1 MTPIGSPVNFES
13 ALMAENAFDGFE
25 SSQVNVG
32 RSAVRSLNA
41 TIANIEQSAIQQ
53 LTAETV
59 HAENSAMGIVN
70 AATVELRESAAAV
83 VASDYVRVEDGSVFL
98 LLAPRVSGNVR
109 AVLTLQ
115 AAFAFGA
122 GYFVARRLAGALFG
136 RGR

>member
-1 MTPIGSPVNFES
+1 
-13 ALMAENAFDGFE
+13 MADNVFDGFE
-25 SSQVNVG
+25 TAQVNVG

-41 TIANIEQSAIQQ
+41 SVANVDQSAIQR
-53 LTAETV
+53 LEAHTV
-59 HAENSAMGIVN
+59 HAENSAIGVVN
-70 AATVELRESAAAV
+70 GSTIELRETAAAV
-83 VASDYVRVEDGSVFL
+83 VVSDYARIEEGRVFL

-136 RGR
+136 RPDR

>member
-1 MTPIGSPVNFES
+1 
-13 ALMAENAFDGFE
+13 MAENVFDGYE
-25 SSQVNVG
+25 SGQVNVG

-41 TIANIEQSAIQQ
+41 TIANIDQSAIQR

-59 HAENSAMGIVN
+59 HAENSAMGVVN
-70 AATVELRESAAAV
+70 GSTVELKNSAAAV
-83 VASDYVRVEDGSVFL
+83 VASDYVRIEEGSAFL

-122 GYFVARRLAGALFG
+122 GYFVARRVAGALFG
-136 RGR
+136 RSGR

>member
-1 MTPIGSPVNFES
+1 
-13 ALMAENAFDGFE
+13 MAENVFDGYE
-25 SSQVNVG
+25 AGQVNVG

-41 TIANIEQSAIQQ
+41 TIANVEQSAIQS

-59 HAENSAMGIVN
+59 HAENSAMGVVN
-70 AATVELRESAAAV
+70 GSTIEMKNSAAAV
-83 VASDYVRVEDGSVFL
+83 VASDYVRIEEGSAFL

-122 GYFVARRLAGALFG
+122 GYFVARRVAGALFG
-136 RGR
+136 RPGR

>member
-1 MTPIGSPVNFES
+1 
-13 ALMAENAFDGFE
+13 MAENVFNDFE
-25 SSQVNVG
+25 SGQVNVG

-41 TIANIEQSAIQQ
+41 TIANVERSAVQH

-59 HAENSAMGIVN
+59 HAENSAMGVVN
-70 AATVELRESAAAV
+70 GSTVELKSSAAAV
-83 VASDYVRVEDGSVFL
+83 IASDYVRIVEGSAFL

-122 GYFVARRLAGALFG
+122 GYFVARHVAHALFG
-136 RGR
+136 RSER

>member
-1 MTPIGSPVNFES
+1 
-13 ALMAENAFDGFE
+13 MAENVFDGFE
-25 SSQVNVG
+25 SGQVNVG

-41 TIANIEQSAIQQ
+41 TVANVEQSAIQR

-59 HAENSAMGIVN
+59 HAESSAMGVVN
-70 AATVELRESAAAV
+70 GSTVELKNSAAAII
-83 VASDYVRVEDGSVFL
+83 ASDYVRIEEGSAFL

-122 GYFVARRLAGALFG
+122 GYFVARRVAGALFSHSG
-136 RGR
+136 R

>member
-1 MTPIGSPVNFES
+1 MS
-13 ALMAENAFDGFE
+13 ENTFNGFE
-25 SSQVNVG
+25 PGQTNVG
-32 RSAVRSLNA
+32 RSAVRSLHA
-41 TIANIEQSAIQQ
+41 TVANIEQSAVQQ

-59 HAENSAMGIVN
+59 HAENSALGLVN
-70 AATVELRESAAAV
+70 ASTVELRESASAV
-83 VASDYVRVEDGSVFL
+83 VASDYVRVEEGSVFL

-122 GYFVARRLAGALFG
+122 GYFLARRLAGALFG

>member
-1 MTPIGSPVNFES
+1 
-13 ALMAENAFDGFE
+13 MAENVFNDFE
-25 SSQVNVG
+25 SEQVNVG

-41 TIANIEQSAIQQ
+41 TIANVERSAVQR

-59 HAENSAMGIVN
+59 HAENSAMGVVN
-70 AATVELRESAAAV
+70 GSTVELKSSAAAV
-83 VASDYVRVEDGSVFL
+83 IASDYVRIEEGSTFL

-122 GYFVARRLAGALFG
+122 GYFVARRVAHALFG
-136 RGR
+136 RSGR

>member
-1 MTPIGSPVNFES
+1 MS
-13 ALMAENAFDGFE
+13 ENAFNGFE

-32 RSAVRSLNA
+32 RSAVRNVNA
-41 TIANIEQSAIQQ
+41 TVANIEQSAVQQ

-59 HAENSAMGIVN
+59 QAENSAMGMVN
-70 AATVELRESAAAV
+70 AATVELRASAAAV
-83 VASDYVRVEDGSVFL
+83 VASDYVRIEDGSVFL

>member
-1 MTPIGSPVNFES
+1 
-13 ALMAENAFDGFE
+13 MADNVFDGFE
-25 SSQVNVG
+25 TGQVNVG

-41 TIANIEQSAIQQ
+41 TIANVDQSAIQR

-59 HAENSAMGIVN
+59 HAESSAVGVVN
-70 AATVELRESAAAV
+70 GSTIELRESAAAV
-83 VASDYVRVEDGSVFL
+83 VAGDYVRIEDGSVFL

-122 GYFVARRLAGALFG
+122 GYFVARRVAGALFG
-136 RGR
+136 RPGH

>member
-1 MTPIGSPVNFES
+1 
-13 ALMAENAFDGFE
+13 MAENAFDGFE
-25 SSQVNVG
+25 TNQVNVG

-41 TIANIEQSAIQQ
+41 TIANVDRSAIQQ

-59 HAENSAMGIVN
+59 HAQNSAMGMVN
-70 AATVELRESAAAV
+70 AATVELRESGAAV
-83 VASDYVRVEDGSVFL
+83 IASDYVRIEDGSAFL

-122 GYFVARRLAGALFG
+122 GYYVARRLAGSLFG

>member
-1 MTPIGSPVNFES
+1 
-13 ALMAENAFDGFE
+13 MAENTFNGFE

-41 TIANIEQSAIQQ
+41 TVANIEQSAIQQ

-59 HAENSAMGIVN
+59 HAENSAMGMVN
-70 AATVELRESAAAV
+70 AATVELRESASAV

>member
-1 MTPIGSPVNFES
+1 MT
-13 ALMAENAFDGFE
+13 ENAFDGFE
-25 SSQVNVG
+25 TNEVNVG

-41 TIANIEQSAIQQ
+41 TIANVDRSAIQQ

-59 HAENSAMGIVN
+59 HAQNSAMGMVN
-70 AATVELRESAAAV
+70 AATVELRESGAAV
-83 VASDYVRVEDGSVFL
+83 IASDYVRIEDGSAFL

-122 GYFVARRLAGALFG
+122 GYYVARRLAGALFG

>member
-1 MTPIGSPVNFES
+1 MTLIGPPVTFKIAS
-13 ALMAENAFDGFE
+13 MAENAFDGFE
-25 SSQVNVG
+25 SNQVNVG

-41 TIANIEQSAIQQ
+41 TVANIERSAVQQ

-59 HAENSAMGIVN
+59 QAENSALGMVN

-122 GYFVARRLAGALFG
+122 GYYVARRLAGAMFG

>member
-1 MTPIGSPVNFES
+1 MTEGTS
-13 ALMAENAFDGFE
+13 DGFE

-32 RSAVRSLNA
+32 RSAVRRVNA
-41 TIANIEQSAIQQ
+41 TIANIEQSAVQQ

-59 HAENSAMGIVN
+59 RAENSALGMVN
-70 AATVELRESAAAV
+70 AATVELHESAAAV

-136 RGR
+136 RGH

>member
-1 MTPIGSPVNFES
+1 
-13 ALMAENAFDGFE
+13 MAENTFDGFE
-25 SSQVNVG
+25 TNQVNVG

-41 TIANIEQSAIQQ
+41 TVANVEQSAIQQ

-59 HAENSAMGIVN
+59 HAENSAFGMVN
-70 AATVELRESAAAV
+70 AATVELRESGAAV
-83 VASDYVRVEDGSVFL
+83 IASDYVRIEEGSAFL

-122 GYFVARRLAGALFG
+122 GYYVARRLAGALFG

>member
-1 MTPIGSPVNFES
+1 MS
-13 ALMAENAFDGFE
+13 ENTFNGFE
-25 SSQVNVG
+25 PGQTNVG
-32 RSAVRSLNA
+32 RSAVRSLHA
-41 TIANIEQSAIQQ
+41 TVANIEQSAVQQ
-53 LTAETV
+53 LTAE
-59 HAENSAMGIVN
+59 SALGLVN
-70 AATVELRESAAAV
+70 ASTVELRESASAV
-83 VASDYVRVEDGSVFL
+83 VASDYVRVEEGSVFL